1 LTVTKVSI
9 LTSLAPSLTL
19 DLKVTGSGFGIGMGD
34 GSIEAGESGC
44 CELIAAGS
52 AGLPPQAA
60 SVVASK
66 TAPAAPHNL
75 RILLVGISIPMSDSL
90 NKPTE

>member
-1 LTVTKVSI
+1 MTKVLI
-9 LTSLAPSLTL
+9 LTLLAPSLTL

-34 GSIEAGESGC
+34 GSIEADESGC

-60 SVVASK
+60 RVIASK

-75 RILLVGISIPMSDSL
+75 RILLVGISIPTSDSL
-90 NKPTE
+90 KQTD

>member
-1 LTVTKVSI
+1 L
-9 LTSLAPSLTL
+9 LAPFLTL
-19 DLKVTGSGFGIGMGD
+19 DLKVTGSGLGMGE
-34 GSIEAGESGC
+34 GSLEAGESGC

-60 SVVASK
+60 RAVASR
-66 TAPAAPHNL
+66 TAPAAAHNL